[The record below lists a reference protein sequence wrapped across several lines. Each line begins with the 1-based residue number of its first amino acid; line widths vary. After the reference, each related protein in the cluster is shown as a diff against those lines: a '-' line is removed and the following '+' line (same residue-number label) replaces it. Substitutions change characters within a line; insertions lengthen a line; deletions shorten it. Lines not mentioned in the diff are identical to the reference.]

1 VLVTSTLKVIN
12 PDYKLPSVYLTSI
25 VYMPIKEEG
34 VKGVGSTKIF
44 YEESMLKKEPGIL
57 DLTELIV

>member
-1 VLVTSTLKVIN
+1 MLVTSTLKVIYS
-12 PDYKLPSVYLTSI
+12 DYKSPSVYLTSI

-34 VKGVGSTKIF
+34 VEGVGSTKIF
-44 YEESMLKKEPGIL
+44 YEESILKKEPGML